1 METTNPRRT
10 RDPDRVALL
19 GVDAG
24 GTKTA
29 GLAMT
34 PDGRVAAHVLAGP
47 GNYQAIGVARARATL
62 IEVVG
67 LLVEACRRHGLT
79 PGAVAYGLSGL
90 DRPRDHAV
98 LDRMTA
104 EVAFE
109 VGEPSLEGARVLV
122 NDTFLILRAGT
133 DDGVGVAVVSGTGA
147 NTVGRGRDGREA
159 RVGGLASELGD
170 TGGGSD
176 IAIAGL
182 RAARRGKDGRGPK
195 TRIEDLVVRHLGLD
209 EIEDLVDFMI
219 PRDEP
224 GGPQG
229 LPFGALASTLAP
241 LVFEAAEA
249 GDEVARAILVEM
261 GRELGLSVRLVAS
274 RLFRADEP
282 FPLVFGGSVLTRA
295 TCPLFARTIEA
306 EARTAFPRI
315 EVRSIEAPPVVG
327 GVLLAWDRLAEGGL
341 LDPAV
346 AARRHDP
353 AVREAMTRAVV
364 SAPPGT
370 SVPEATRRT
379 GPCP

>member
-1 METTNPRRT
+1 MDASDQTVA
-10 RDPDRVALL
+10 RDPARIALL

-24 GTKTA
+24 GTKTE

-34 PDGRVAAHVLAGP
+34 LDGQVLAHVRAGP
-47 GNYQAIGVARARATL
+47 GNYQAIGAGAARATL
-62 IEVVG
+62 VEVVG
-67 LLVEACRRHGLT
+67 PLVEACRGHGLM
-79 PGAVAYGLSGL
+79 PAAVAYGLSGL

-98 LDRMTA
+98 LDRVTT
-104 EVAFE
+104 EVAAA
-109 VGEPSLEGARVLV
+109 VGEPALAEARVLV

-147 NTVGRGRDGREA
+147 NTVGRARDGREA

-170 TGGGSD
+170 TGGGTD

-195 TRIEDLVVRHLGLD
+195 TLIEDLVVRHLGLD

-219 PRDEP
+219 PGEAPAEAP
-224 GGPQG
+224 GMA
-229 LPFGALASTLAP
+229 FGALAASLAP

-249 GDEVARAILVEM
+249 GDEVARGILVEM

-274 RLFRADEP
+274 RLFHPHES

-306 EARTAFPRI
+306 EARSAFPRV
-315 EVRSIEAPPVVG
+315 EVRVIEAPPVVG
-327 GVLLAWDRLAEGGL
+327 GVLLAWDRLAQEGR
-341 LDPAV
+341 LDPAL
-346 AARRHDP
+346 AARRHDL
-353 AVREAMTRAVV
+353 ATREAMTRAVL

-370 SVPEATRRT
+370 SVPGATR
-379 GPCP
+379 

>member
-1 METTNPRRT
+1 MEKPSSRALHNPL
-10 RDPDRVALL
+10 PFALL

-34 PDGRVAAHVLAGP
+34 LDGRVLAHVLTGP
-47 GNYQAIGVARARATL
+47 GNYQAIGVARTRATL

-67 LLVEACRRHGLT
+67 PLVEACRRDGLA
-79 PGAVAYGLSGL
+79 PGAVTYGLSGL

-104 EVAFE
+104 EVAVE
-109 VGEPSLEGARVLV
+109 VGEPSLARSRVLV

-170 TGGGSD
+170 TGGASD

-195 TRIEDLVVRHLGLD
+195 TLIEDLVVRHLGLD

-224 GGPQG
+224 EGPPG

-261 GRELGLSVRLVAS
+261 GRELGLSVRIVAS
-274 RLFRADEP
+274 QLFRADEP

-306 EARTAFPRI
+306 EARSAFPRI

-327 GVLLAWDRLAEGGL
+327 GVLLAWDWLAEQCL

-353 AVREAMTRAVV
+353 GAREAVTRAVV
-364 SAPPGT
+364 SALPGT
-370 SVPEATRRT
+370 SVPGATR
-379 GPCP
+379 